1 MSSAPNGS
9 GLAATLDR
17 LGAIDDPTIGDA
29 VGTLREIVTGLSNDV
44 AALNLDELISQTI
57 PKAIA
62 DLETTVTETAAAVD
76 RIMDATE
83 KVDCGA
89 SEATMDIYEACSFQ
103 DITGQR
109 MTNVSTAL
117 ESVRSR
123 VDGLLAALDGR
134 IDGTVGSAAPSA
146 ATEAHDGRRND
157 LLNGPQLPGA
167 GSSQDDVDALLAEFD
182 SKV

>member
-1 MSSAPNGS
+1 MTSAPTGS
-9 GLAATLDR
+9 GIAATLSKLDE
-17 LGAIDDPTIGDA
+17 LEGPTNGAA
-29 VGTLREIVTGLSNDV
+29 VSALRDIVTELSNDV
-44 AALNLDELISQTI
+44 AALNLDELISETI
-57 PKAIA
+57 PKAIS
-62 DLETTVTETAAAVD
+62 DLTTTVAETAAAVD

-83 KVDCGA
+83 KVDSGA
-89 SEATMDIYEACSFQ
+89 VEATMDIYEACSFQ

-134 IDGTVGSAAPSA
+134 LDGAVNASV
-146 ATEAHDGRRND
+146 ATATTDTPAGRRED

-167 GSSQDDVDALLAEFD
+167 GSSQDDVDALLADFD
-182 SKV
+182 NN